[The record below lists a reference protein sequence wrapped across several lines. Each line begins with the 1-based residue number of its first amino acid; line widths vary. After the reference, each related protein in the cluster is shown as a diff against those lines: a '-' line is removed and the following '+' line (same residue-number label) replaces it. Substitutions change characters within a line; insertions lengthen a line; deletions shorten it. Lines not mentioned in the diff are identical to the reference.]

1 MADSAVA
8 GENTDRHSS
17 SETNGYLRVL
27 ALNGSLRADSFNRGL
42 LEAAGELAPTDV
54 AIQIAELGELPLYN
68 SDFDEDIGGHDT
80 PPEVQSLKQKIAD
93 SDALLISTP
102 EYNWSVSGVLKNA
115 IDWASR
121 PAGRS
126 VLAGKPTA
134 LVGAS
139 PGPAGTGR
147 AQLHMREIL
156 LSTRTPV
163 LMSSVQ
169 AGFARDRF
177 DGNGQLADEDIRV
190 QMQGLLEGLAV
201 EARSQ
206 ATVSYQYGGR

>member
-1 MADSAVA
+1 VANSAVVGKNA
-8 GENTDRHSS
+8 DHRGY
-17 SETNGYLRVL
+17 ETNGYVRVL

-42 LEAAGELAPTDV
+42 LEAAGELAPADV
-54 AIQIAELGELPLYN
+54 AIQTADLAELPLYN
-68 SDFDEDIGGHDT
+68 GDFDEDIGGHDT
-80 PPEVQSLKQKIAD
+80 PFQVKSLKRQIAE

-121 PAGRS
+121 PSGRS

-134 LVGAS
+134 LVGTS

-156 LSTRTPV
+156 LSTKTPV
-163 LMSSVQ
+163 LMGSVQ

-177 DGNGQLADEDIRV
+177 DDNGQLVDEDIRS
-190 QMQGLLEGLAV
+190 QLQDLLENLAI

-206 ATVSYQYGGR
+206 ATASYQYRRS

>member
-1 MADSAVA
+1 VADSAVV
-8 GENTDRHSS
+8 GENTDRHRDY
-17 SETNGYLRVL
+17 ETNGYVRVL
-27 ALNGSLRADSFNRGL
+27 AINGSLRADSLNRGL
-42 LEAAGELAPTDV
+42 LEAAGELAPADV
-54 AIQIAELGELPLYN
+54 AIQTVDLAELPLYN
-68 SDFDEDIGGHDT
+68 SDFDEEIGGHDT
-80 PPEVQSLKQKIAD
+80 PFEVQSLKRQIAE

-156 LSTRTPV
+156 LSTKTPV

-177 DGNGQLADEDIRV
+177 DNNGQLVDDDLRSQI
-190 QMQGLLEGLAV
+190 QGLLENLAI

-206 ATVSYQYGGR
+206 VTAGYQYRGS